1 VTRAWKLYDT
11 VYWGTVDG
19 VFAGKLDYLD
29 ASKQRAYVLGVH
41 CVVPLSPEA
50 LTGELFRFFY
60 VWLDVSEMR
69 ATIGGAAEA
78 AHKVLERRLRTLQ
91 RWLPSN
97 RVDEVPSAG
106 FYAATAE
113 FKDRDSN

>member
-1 VTRAWKLYDT
+1 VTHTWKLYDA

-60 VWLDVSEMR
+60 VWLDVSEMH
-69 ATIGGAAEA
+69 ATVEGAAKA
-78 AHKVLERRLRTLQ
+78 AHKVLERRLHTLR
-91 RWLPSN
+91 RWLFSD
-97 RVDEVPSAG
+97 RVGEVPPAG